1 MRRYAFAALWITLLV
16 QVGWMVRD
24 RFATHTVYLVIIAA
38 GFAVLAATLGRWP
51 WIAVGLRVLVGLTF
65 LGSVADRFGLLGPPG
80 ATGVS
85 WGDFSHFVR
94 YTHQVNAFLPASL
107 APALA
112 VLATMAE
119 ISLGLGLGLGVRVQ
133 LAALGTALLL
143 LTYGI
148 AMTISLGIASTFP
161 YAVFLLAAGAW
172 ALATVDPRPLSV
184 DALLARLRLREGMG

>member
-94 YTHQVNAFLPASL
+94 YAHQVNAFLPASL

-112 VLATMAE
+112 VLATIAE
-119 ISLGLGLGLGVRVQ
+119 ISLGLGLGVRVQ

-148 AMTISLGIASTFP
+148 AMTISLGIVSTFP